1 MRLPIVSILLYQ
13 IVPIKNIFSIMW
25 VFCKY
30 HFLYLY
36 SYSREKHLWTHTYPL
51 FFFKKNLF
59 LLSSYCSSVMNFVF
73 NSLFLFLK
81 WFMLINI
88 LYYLMTYFLY
98 KAFCSRAFFITII
111 NMCWVAEKVFKSF
124 FHIII
129 FHCRFFFHIYT
140 KFFSLGI
147 FHCHISKYGAIRFP
161 LQNFLSF

>member
-51 FFFKKNLF
+51 LKKKKNLSFFSHPIVLLLWILF
-59 LLSSYCSSVMNFVF
+59 LIL
-73 NSLFLFLK
+73 SLFLFLK

-124 FHIII
+124 FRIII
-129 FHCRFFFHIYT
+129 FHCRFFFSYLH
-140 KFFSLGI
+140 
-147 FHCHISKYGAIRFP
+147 
-161 LQNFLSF
+161 